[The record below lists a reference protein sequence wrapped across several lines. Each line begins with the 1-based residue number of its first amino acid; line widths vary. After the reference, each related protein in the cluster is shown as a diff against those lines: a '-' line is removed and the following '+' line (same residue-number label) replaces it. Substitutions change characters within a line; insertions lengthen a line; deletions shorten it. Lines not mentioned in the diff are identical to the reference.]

1 MQRSRGIKILKTIL
15 QEAETHKFL
24 WQGNPSP
31 VQKEGKKG
39 YVIYDS
45 RGKNPEP
52 ALSGYMPMPD
62 ERVLITIGCEDGRF
76 GYFIRGNYYH
86 NMVDKHGRKYE
97 GRASP
102 EKVLAILEEDFEDE
116 GEEGLSRSVMF
127 IASGFVAFLESLA
140 KSRCLPKKEVNRI
153 RKELKV
159 EEDK

>member
-1 MQRSRGIKILKTIL
+1 MQRSRGIRILKTIL
-15 QEAETHKFL
+15 QEAETHKSL

-39 YVIYDS
+39 YIIYDS

-76 GYFIRGNYYH
+76 GYFIRGNYYN

-102 EKVLAILEEDFEDE
+102 ERVLAILEEDFEKED
-116 GEEGLSRSVMF
+116 LTRSVMS

-140 KSRCLPKKEVNRI
+140 ESRCLPKKEVSRI

-159 EEDK
+159 RKDE